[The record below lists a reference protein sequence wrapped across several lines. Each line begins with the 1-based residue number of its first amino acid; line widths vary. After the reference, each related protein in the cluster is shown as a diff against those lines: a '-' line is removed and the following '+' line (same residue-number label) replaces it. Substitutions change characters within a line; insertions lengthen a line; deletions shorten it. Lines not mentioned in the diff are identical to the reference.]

1 MSDTISAVWKA
12 VEEDRDYVVG
22 LTRDIVRIPSVN
34 PKFQADPAIN
44 READVQTRL
53 AGELEALGFG
63 IDRWDV
69 FADRPNLTGEWAGSD
84 ERSLILCGH
93 VDVVP
98 VGDQSKWNCDPF
110 GGDIKDGRIWGRG
123 AIDMKAGVAACV
135 AAARAVRKA
144 GIKLDGR
151 LAIHTVV
158 DEEAGGFG
166 AMDLVKRSR
175 LAKSAIIAE
184 PTWGNIVP
192 AEGGLTWV
200 RVTIFGK
207 QAHAGWRFNSIWPQP
222 HVEGRLTPGVN
233 AIELATRFLM
243 ALRDFETSRC
253 RDNWHPLVPAGLATI
268 NPGVIRG
275 GAGMGPDGTPAIMTN
290 AAIIPDIVTID
301 LDYKFMPQEKF
312 EDVKAEFE
320 NFVHHFAASDA
331 WMRDH
336 PPAIEWDLFGLN
348 FPPMNTP
355 VDAPIVQSLNRRA
368 TQAQAKAPVIK
379 GFEAVTDAAHYAGAG
394 VVPVI
399 YGPAGDGFHGD
410 NECVEIESL
419 IETTK
424 VIAAAIIDTCGTA

>member
-1 MSDTISAVWKA
+1 MSDKISAVWKA

-34 PKFQADPAIN
+34 PKFQADAAIN
-44 READVQTRL
+44 REAEVQARI
-53 AGELEALGFG
+53 AEELDALGFRT
-63 IDRWDV
+63 DRWDV
-69 FADRPNLTGEWAGSD
+69 FPDRPNLTGEWDGSD
-84 ERSLILCGH
+84 EKSLILCGH

-98 VGDQSKWNCDPF
+98 VGDRSKWHCDPF
-110 GGDIKDGRIWGRG
+110 GGDIENGRIWGRG

-135 AAARAVRKA
+135 AAARAVRHA

-175 LAKSAIIAE
+175 LARNAIVAE

-222 HVEGRLTPGVN
+222 HVEGRLAPGVN
-233 AIELATRFLM
+233 AIELANRFLG

-301 LDYKFMPQEKF
+301 LDYKFMPHENF

-320 NFVHHFAASDA
+320 SFVHHFAAADA

-336 PPAIEWDLFGLN
+336 PPSIEWDLFGLN

-355 VDAPIVQSLNRRA
+355 VDAPIVQSLTRHA
-368 TQAQAKAPVIK
+368 TAIQAKAPVIK

-399 YGPAGDGFHGD
+399 YGPSGDGFHGD

-424 VIAAAIIDTCGTA
+424 VIAAAIVDNCGTI